1 MSEYS
6 HLCLQLCLNVLTLT
20 ETDGQMLTCCLFS
33 FNRAEIKRWFIAWN
47 LMQGAG
53 VCTTACTTA
62 LLISAT
68 AIKDVTRK
76 RNVAMALLWMNSD
89 TLLNFDV
96 SNDRKEILTD
106 EAVSKLQIG
115 TGNWGVFLFCR
126 HVKLGLA
133 VRDKSSRGGEEER
146 EKKGGHTV
154 SCKTSMCANGSRK
167 RILIL
172 ILHTQILLF
181 SPTGLG
187 YPTLR
192 RQKAKP
198 LLMFLTPADPFLC
211 ESSFP
216 SGCREWKFSR
226 DWLIPRCTAPRGRLQ
241 RWLYWDEVVRMTLL
255 AREKPVASVRCFVL
269 QPTSFM
275 FWGKTERDGGCG
287 IALSRGSLW
296 GLSMNLATFKL
307 VSMRQAFLV
316 TVEKKWQAVL
326 VFQTS
331 CVIIRWGHWWMCHW
345 QLAQSVFFPKHP
357 YSVGKMNL

>member
-1 MSEYS
+1 M
-6 HLCLQLCLNVLTLT
+6 
-20 ETDGQMLTCCLFS
+20 
-33 FNRAEIKRWFIAWN
+33 W
-47 LMQGAG
+47 
-53 VCTTACTTA
+53 
-62 LLISAT
+62 
-68 AIKDVTRK
+68 
-76 RNVAMALLWMNSD
+76 
-89 TLLNFDV
+89 
-96 SNDRKEILTD
+96 
-106 EAVSKLQIG
+106 
-115 TGNWGVFLFCR
+115 NWGTLWSG
-126 HVKLGLA
+126 HL
-133 VRDKSSRGGEEER
+133 RDKSSRGDEEER

-181 SPTGLG
+181 SPTGLC

-241 RWLYWDEVVRMTLL
+241 RWLYWDEAVQMTLL

-275 FWGKTERDGGCG
+275 FWGKTESDGGRAEAACG
-287 IALSRGSLW
+287 DFPWIWLLSNLFPWDKHSLLRW
-296 GLSMNLATFKL
+296 
-307 VSMRQAFLV
+307 
-316 TVEKKWQAVL
+316 KKM
-326 VFQTS
+326 TS
-331 CVIIRWGHWWMCHW
+331 CVGISNIMCH
-345 QLAQSVFFPKHP
+345 
-357 YSVGKMNL
+357 Y